1 MANATD
7 ELVSVGGLSA
17 RTGKPTS
24 TLKYWERIGAIPAS
38 IRVAGDN
45 RRVWK
50 VSDVPV
56 IEEWIAR
63 RAERLSGPEAA

>member
-17 RTGKPTS
+17 RTGASTS

-45 RRVWK
+45 RRVWRI
-50 VSDVPV
+50 SDLAL
-56 IEEWIAR
+56 IEERIAAR
-63 RAERLSGPEAA
+63 RRQSHATEAA

>member
-63 RAERLSGPEAA
+63 RAEQLSGPEAA